1 VAIRSTLPIGIA
13 IDDEKTMLR
22 LILCALVVLYVPIT
36 HAVARADT
44 AYIADL
50 LYSAH
55 ARAQPFPDIMRIN
68 PALDD
73 AELYAIQRRFV
84 ALRIT
89 AGDGI
94 GGYKGGFIPRA
105 PIGGVLFAGGHLT
118 GAPVIER
125 DRFQSLLVE
134 AEIGF
139 RLCGPRQTVPFAD
152 VAALRAA
159 TCAVFPAV
167 ELPDAAFADLASLR
181 ENFTHLRQLLIAT
194 NVAASHVL
202 TGTERNPAE
211 FDLDRL
217 DVRVVHDGDE
227 IGVRPGATSDDD
239 IWQRLLW
246 TVNKF
251 VIANGYALEP
261 EHVII
266 PGALTGLH
274 AGKPGHYAV
283 DYGAL
288 GRVEFEIR

>member
-1 VAIRSTLPIGIA
+1 MRCLMLCTLTLLCVSTI
-13 IDDEKTMLR
+13 
-22 LILCALVVLYVPIT
+22 
-36 HAVARADT
+36 HAAERADT
-44 AYIADL
+44 AYIAEL
-50 LYSAH
+50 LYAAH
-55 ARAQPFPDIMRIN
+55 ERAQPFPDIVRIN

-73 AELYAIQRRFV
+73 AQLYAIQHRYI
-84 ALRIT
+84 ALRIA

-105 PIGGVLFAGGHLT
+105 PLGGVLFAGSHLT

-139 RLCGPRQTVPFAD
+139 RLCARQTVPFAD
-152 VAALRAA
+152 VTSLRAA

-181 ENFTHLRQLLIAT
+181 ENFVHLRQLLIAT

-202 TGTERNPAE
+202 TGTPRNPAGL
-211 FDLDRL
+211 DLDRL
-217 DVRVVHDGDE
+217 DVRVVHDGNE
-227 IGVRPGATSDDD
+227 IGARSGATSDDD

-246 TVNKF
+246 TINEF
-251 VIANGYALEP
+251 VIANGYTVEP
-261 EHVII
+261 THVII

-274 AGKPGHYAV
+274 PGKPGHYAV
-283 DYGAL
+283 DYDAL